1 MKDDKTNVAD
11 NTSAT
16 QWHPAFFGSLQIEFE
31 KEADKLIFES
41 EHQLSTKPMAIDV
54 LIIKKATTAPIKKN
68 IGRIFRKHNII
79 EYKSPDDYL
88 SIDDFYKV
96 YGYTCFYKSD
106 TSTMDEIKITDITI
120 TFVSEGYPRNLIEHL
135 KKVKK
140 YEISKYENGI
150 YYVKGDIMPI
160 QIIVKKRLSNHSN
173 LWLTSLTNKLN
184 HAELAKKL
192 LKEYNEHRTNPLYR
206 SVMNTI
212 ISTNS
217 ETFKEDQ
224 YMCQALD
231 ELLEYRFNQVEN
243 KLRKEAE
250 DKIREETKKRLA
262 EIEKQ
267 HVEMEKQHA
276 EMKKQH
282 AKMEKRNHNLILKL
296 AELNRTED
304 IIKAVTDKTY
314 QQQLFEEFGL

>member
-96 YGYTCFYKSD
+96 YGYTCFYKYD
-106 TSTMDEIKITDITI
+106 TSTVDDIKITDITI

-150 YYVKGDIMPI
+150 YYVKGDIIPI
-160 QIIVKKRLSNHSN
+160 QIIVKKRLSKHTN
-173 LWLTSLTNKLN
+173 LWLTSLTNKL
-184 HAELAKKL
+184 HQ
-192 LKEYNEHRTNPLYR
+192 T
-206 SVMNTI
+206 
-212 ISTNS
+212 
-217 ETFKEDQ
+217 D
-224 YMCQALD
+224 
-231 ELLEYRFNQVEN
+231 
-243 KLRKEAE
+243 
-250 DKIREETKKRLA
+250 
-262 EIEKQ
+262 
-267 HVEMEKQHA
+267 
-276 EMKKQH
+276 H
-282 AKMEKRNHNLILKL
+282 AKNC
-296 AELNRTED
+296 
-304 IIKAVTDKTY
+304 
-314 QQQLFEEFGL
+314 